1 MDNSDRYALYLNLAS
16 IIALLV
22 FKFCHDYFLANK
34 SHANHQ
40 NVLSTL
46 DTMGNALNQ
55 VVSNS
60 RQSVQMPNEL
70 IAELKNNIKSLVL
83 KSADNINNIVDEE
96 AQAAQNNNKK

>member
-22 FKFCHDYFLANK
+22 FKFFHDYFLANK

-46 DTMGNALNQ
+46 DTMGTALNQ

-83 KSADNINNIVDEE
+83 KSADNVDEE
-96 AQAAQNNNKK
+96 AQAQQNNNKK

>member
-70 IAELKNNIKSLVL
+70 ITELKNNIKSLVL
-83 KSADNINNIVDEE
+83 KSADNNSVDEE
-96 AQAAQNNNKK
+96 AQAQQNNNKK